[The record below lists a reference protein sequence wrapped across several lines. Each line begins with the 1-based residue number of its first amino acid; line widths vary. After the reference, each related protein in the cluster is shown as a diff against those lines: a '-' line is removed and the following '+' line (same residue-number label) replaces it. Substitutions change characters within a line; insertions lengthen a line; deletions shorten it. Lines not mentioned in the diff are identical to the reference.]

1 MLHVITVDKNSLL
14 CANQAVHAD
23 PTAVLFYG
31 MDAPWCKT
39 FLFSRKLKPVS
50 RGLSVVI
57 GLSSNST

>member
-39 FLFSRKLKPVS
+39 FLFSRKLKPLW
-50 RGLSVVI
+50 RGLSIVI
-57 GLSSNST
+57 GLSSNSM